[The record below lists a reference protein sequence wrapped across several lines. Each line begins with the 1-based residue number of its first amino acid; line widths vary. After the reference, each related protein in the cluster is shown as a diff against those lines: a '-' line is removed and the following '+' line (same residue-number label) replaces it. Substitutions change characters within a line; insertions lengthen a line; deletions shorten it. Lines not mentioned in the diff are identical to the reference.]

1 MVAGVNNPPES
12 LGGSNRPGA
21 SGHSMSLIPYKKGDL
36 FSINVLFWCDTLEC
50 YTAFMACPACHR
62 YPCDRLTAQ
71 DVNMLKTS
79 PLMRIVSVALLSRRI
94 KKMYIAKKN
103 DGKLEVIRN
112 LDEKKPDLRNL
123 DEKKPDPNQLR
134 NVEEIYV
141 VGKVLVPVLSLK
153 PKPKQE
159 RDKLMKARRV
169 EKPIADSPAVN
180 KVSELRR
187 KSK

>member
-1 MVAGVNNPPES
+1 MN
-12 LGGSNRPGA
+12 
-21 SGHSMSLIPYKKGDL
+21 LIPYKKGDP

-50 YTAFMACPACHR
+50 HTAFMACPACHY
-62 YPCDRLTAQ
+62 YPCGHLAVQ

-79 PLMRIVSVALLSRRI
+79 PLMRVIAVALISRRI

-103 DGKLEVIRN
+103 DGKLEV
-112 LDEKKPDLRNL
+112 LRKL
-123 DEKKPDPNQLR
+123 DEKKPDPNLLR

-153 PKPKQE
+153 PKPKRE
-159 RDKLMKARRV
+159 RDQLMKARKV
-169 EKPIADSPAVN
+169 EKPITDQPAVN

>member
-1 MVAGVNNPPES
+1 
-12 LGGSNRPGA
+12 
-21 SGHSMSLIPYKKGDL
+21 
-36 FSINVLFWCDTLEC
+36 
-50 YTAFMACPACHR
+50 
-62 YPCDRLTAQ
+62 
-71 DVNMLKTS
+71 
-79 PLMRIVSVALLSRRI
+79 
-94 KKMYIAKKN
+94 MYIAKKN

-112 LDEKKPDLRNL
+112 LDEKKPD
-123 DEKKPDPNQLR
+123 PNQLR
-134 NVEEIYV
+134 KVEEIYV

-169 EKPIADSPAVN
+169 EKPIVDHSTGG

>member
-1 MVAGVNNPPES
+1 
-12 LGGSNRPGA
+12 
-21 SGHSMSLIPYKKGDL
+21 
-36 FSINVLFWCDTLEC
+36 
-50 YTAFMACPACHR
+50 
-62 YPCDRLTAQ
+62 
-71 DVNMLKTS
+71 
-79 PLMRIVSVALLSRRI
+79 
-94 KKMYIAKKN
+94 MYIAKKN
-103 DGKLEVIRN
+103 DGKLEVI
-112 LDEKKPDLRNL
+112 RNL

-159 RDKLMKARRV
+159 RDQLMKARRV
-169 EKPIADSPAVN
+169 EKPIADHHAVN

>member
-112 LDEKKPDLRNL
+112 LDEKKPD
-123 DEKKPDPNQLR
+123 PNQLR

-153 PKPKQE
+153 PKPKIE
-159 RDKLMKARRV
+159 RDQLMNARRA
-169 EKPIADSPAVN
+169 KKSIADSPAVN

>member
-1 MVAGVNNPPES
+1 
-12 LGGSNRPGA
+12 
-21 SGHSMSLIPYKKGDL
+21 
-36 FSINVLFWCDTLEC
+36 
-50 YTAFMACPACHR
+50 
-62 YPCDRLTAQ
+62 
-71 DVNMLKTS
+71 
-79 PLMRIVSVALLSRRI
+79 
-94 KKMYIAKKN
+94 MYIANKN
-103 DGKLEVIRN
+103 VGKLEVI
-112 LDEKKPDLRNL
+112 RNL

-159 RDKLMKARRV
+159 RDALMKARRV
-169 EKPIADSPAVN
+169 EKPIADQHAVN

>member
-1 MVAGVNNPPES
+1 
-12 LGGSNRPGA
+12 
-21 SGHSMSLIPYKKGDL
+21 
-36 FSINVLFWCDTLEC
+36 
-50 YTAFMACPACHR
+50 
-62 YPCDRLTAQ
+62 
-71 DVNMLKTS
+71 
-79 PLMRIVSVALLSRRI
+79 
-94 KKMYIAKKN
+94 MYIAKKN
-103 DGKLEVIRN
+103 DGKLEVI
-112 LDEKKPDLRNL
+112 RNL

-159 RDKLMKARRV
+159 RDRLMKARKV
-169 EKPIADSPAVN
+169 EKPIADHAAVN

>member
-1 MVAGVNNPPES
+1 MGV
-12 LGGSNRPGA
+12 
-21 SGHSMSLIPYKKGDL
+21 
-36 FSINVLFWCDTLEC
+36 
-50 YTAFMACPACHR
+50 
-62 YPCDRLTAQ
+62 
-71 DVNMLKTS
+71 
-79 PLMRIVSVALLSRRI
+79 VSVALISRRI

-103 DGKLEVIRN
+103 DGKLEVI
-112 LDEKKPDLRNL
+112 RNL

-159 RDKLMKARRV
+159 RDQLMKARKV
-169 EKPIADSPAVN
+169 EKPIADHHAVN

>member
-1 MVAGVNNPPES
+1 
-12 LGGSNRPGA
+12 
-21 SGHSMSLIPYKKGDL
+21 MSTIPYKKGDL
-36 FSINVLFWCDTLEC
+36 FSINVLFWCGTLDC
-50 YTAFMACPACHR
+50 HTAFMACPACHF
-62 YPCDRLTAQ
+62 YPCDHLTVQ

-79 PLMRIVSVALLSRRI
+79 PLMRVVSAALISRRL
-94 KKMYIAKKN
+94 KKMHIAKKN
-103 DGKLEVIRN
+103 DGKLEV
-112 LDEKKPDLRNL
+112 LRHL

-141 VGKVLVPVLSLK
+141 VSKVLIPVLSLK

-159 RDKLMKARRV
+159 RDQLLKARKA
-169 EKPIADSPAVN
+169 EKPIADHQAVS

>member
-1 MVAGVNNPPES
+1 MG
-12 LGGSNRPGA
+12 
-21 SGHSMSLIPYKKGDL
+21 LIPYKNGDL

-50 YTAFMACPACHR
+50 HTAFMACPACHC
-62 YPCDRLTAQ
+62 YPCDHLTAQ

-79 PLMRIVSVALLSRRI
+79 PLMRVVSVALISRRI

-112 LDEKKPDLRNL
+112 LDEKKPD
-123 DEKKPDPNQLR
+123 PNQLR
-134 NVEEIYV
+134 KVEEIYV

-169 EKPIADSPAVN
+169 EKPIVDHSTGG

>member
-1 MVAGVNNPPES
+1 MVAGVGKR
-12 LGGSNRPGA
+12 LSNR
-21 SGHSMSLIPYKKGDL
+21 HKTVMHYMSIIPYKKGDL

-50 YTAFMACPACHR
+50 YTAFMSCPACPF
-62 YPCDRLTAQ
+62 YPCGHLSAQ
-71 DVNMLKTS
+71 DINMLKTS
-79 PLMRIVSVALLSRRI
+79 PLMRVVSVALLSRRI

-103 DGKLEVIRN
+103 DGKLEVI
-112 LDEKKPDLRNL
+112 RNL

-153 PKPKQE
+153 PKPKPE
-159 RDKLMKARRV
+159 RDKLIKARKV
-169 EKPIADSPAVN
+169 EKSMTERHTVS

>member
-1 MVAGVNNPPES
+1 
-12 LGGSNRPGA
+12 
-21 SGHSMSLIPYKKGDL
+21 
-36 FSINVLFWCDTLEC
+36 
-50 YTAFMACPACHR
+50 
-62 YPCDRLTAQ
+62 
-71 DVNMLKTS
+71 
-79 PLMRIVSVALLSRRI
+79 
-94 KKMYIAKKN
+94 MYIAKKN
-103 DGKLEVIRN
+103 DGKLEVI
-112 LDEKKPDLRNL
+112 RNL

-159 RDKLMKARRV
+159 RNQIMKARRV
-169 EKPIADSPAVN
+169 EKPIADHHAVN